1 MRFSQTDLKILEQI
15 AGGTTDIK
23 TIAAHLKKSDKQ
35 IYASSQKLKTKN
47 ILDLL
52 NGTLEPKKTP
62 HVTLLLHLLKKHPNL
77 TTTISGS
84 GLRILSSLITP
95 KKVTDI
101 VQETG
106 ISKTMVYDTIQ
117 HCLPISMVK
126 PKTENTYMIN
136 SDIWPDLQEFLTALH
151 IYDETTDPRVPAN
164 STIYY
169 KNNKEIL
176 FSNDGPLD
184 ATRTGFSAYEHYG
197 LKILL
202 PTTYYCL
209 PKKDVT
215 KKDVFIHSLRIT
227 EKDQDIRHLTYLSLF
242 YAKYKKELTGITH
255 PFLDNIKQILQGTP
269 IKGYP
274 TLKEIQEKADVYDIR
289 L

>member
-1 MRFSQTDLKILEQI
+1 MRFSQTDLKILEQL
-15 AGGTTDIK
+15 AQGTTDIK
-23 TIAAHLKKSDKQ
+23 TIATHLQKSDKQ

-52 NGTLEPKKTP
+52 NGNLEPKKIP
-62 HVTLLLHLLKKHPNL
+62 HVTILLHLLKKHPNL
-77 TTTISGS
+77 TNIISGS
-84 GLRILSSLITP
+84 GLTILSHLITP

-106 ISKTMVYDTIQ
+106 ISKTMVYDKIQ
-117 HCLPISMVK
+117 QCLSISMVK
-126 PKTENTYMIN
+126 LKAENTYMIN
-136 SDIWPDLQEFLTALH
+136 PDIWPDLQEFLTALN

-176 FSNDGPLD
+176 FSNNSTLA
-184 ATRTGFSAYEHYG
+184 ATQTGFSAYEQYG
-197 LKILL
+197 LKLRL
-202 PTTYYCL
+202 PTIYYYL
-209 PKKDVT
+209 PKKT
-215 KKDVFIHSLRIT
+215 ISKKDVFIHSLRIA
-227 EKDQDIRHLTYLSLF
+227 EKENDIRYLTYLSLF
-242 YAKYKKELTGITH
+242 YAKYKNELTDVKHIL
-255 PFLDNIKQILQGTP
+255 LDNIKQILQGKH

-274 TLKEIQEKADVYDIR
+274 SLEEIKEKADVYDIR